1 MIKGE
6 KIILIDRIEKG
17 RDSFNAPIYEE
28 KEIEV
33 EDVLI
38 GNPSAEDIVND
49 VSLYGKHISLVL
61 GIPKGDK
68 NNWKDKE
75 VIIRGERYRT
85 YAKPLTQTEANV
97 PTKWNTQVKV
107 EKYG

>member
-6 KIILIDRIEKG
+6 TVKLIDLIEKG

-33 EDVLI
+33 NDVLV
-38 GNPSAEDIVND
+38 GNPSTEDIVNNFIL
-49 VSLYGKHISLVL
+49 SGKRISFVLVL
-61 GIPKGDK
+61 QNDDTHD
-68 NNWKDKE
+68 WEDKE

-85 YAKPLTQTEANV
+85 FAEPLTQTAENV
-97 PTKWNTQVKV
+97 PLKWNTQVKV